1 MVDMSTSTQDESVTP
16 PGLTP
21 ELMQWVRAQSASGV
35 PAHALL
41 QSMRKAGWAE
51 HLARRALALPE
62 EGELPLPFTPLQPP
76 EDAAVHTH
84 ASGVPEPSLQNNPC
98 FIDVG
103 DRRVHVLTS
112 LRHPRVVVFGSLLSD
127 EECEAIISAARP
139 RLQRS
144 LTVDNQSGGEA
155 VNDDRT
161 SNGMFF
167 QRDESEIITRIEQ
180 RIARLL
186 NWPQQNGE
194 GLQVLHYRPG
204 AEYKPHYD
212 YFAPN
217 EPGTPTILKR
227 GGQRVGTLVMYLNE
241 PTRGGGTI
249 FPDVGLQVVPRRG
262 NAVFFSY
269 DRPDPATKTLHGGA
283 PVLEGEKWIATKWLR
298 EREFK

>member
-1 MVDMSTSTQDESVTP
+1 MPAPALDDGAMSI
-16 PGLTP
+16 
-21 ELMQWVRAQSASGV
+21 
-35 PAHALL
+35 
-41 QSMRKAGWAE
+41 
-51 HLARRALALPE
+51 
-62 EGELPLPFTPLQPP
+62 
-76 EDAAVHTH
+76 DA
-84 ASGVPEPSLQNNPC
+84 
-98 FIDVG
+98 G
-103 DRRVHVLTS
+103 DRKVSVLVTM
-112 LRHPRVVVFGSLLSD
+112 PDPQIVMFADFLSKN
-127 EECEAIISAARP
+127 ECDRLVETARP
-139 RLQRS
+139 RMQRS

-167 QRDESEIITRIEQ
+167 QRGENEVIRRVEQ
-180 RIARLL
+180 RIALLL
-186 NWPQQNGE
+186 NWPLENGE
-194 GLQVLHYRPG
+194 GLQVLHYKPG

-241 PTRGGGTI
+241 PARGGATV
-249 FPDVGLQVVPRRG
+249 FPDISLQVVPRRG

-269 DRPDPATKTLHGGA
+269 NRPDPSTKTLHGGA